1 VHDALI
7 KCLDSARWYS
17 GSDNL
22 TWRGWDPNWISAFV
36 TLHYL
41 INTAENTSQWF
52 RGMISLI
59 TFYEEQRPVGPNST
73 AKLRIAVV
81 DNCNTARVMVFAEDE
96 SAELLKAL
104 DGARGLLEAK

>member
-1 VHDALI
+1 
-7 KCLDSARWYS
+7 
-17 GSDNL
+17 
-22 TWRGWDPNWISAFV
+22 
-36 TLHYL
+36 L